1 MEKAVRRPCKETRHA
16 TQTIDS
22 NRNRA
27 GCSRRGGF
35 DLAQTQL
42 HATRETLVDVGPVN
56 VTADTKKSIPLS
68 PILGGV
74 LLAGGAVLI
83 VVGARK
89 S

>member
-1 MEKAVRRPCKETRHA
+1 MRRTPLIAIGVVLVLLGAA
-16 TQTIDS
+16 TLIWPKLS
-22 NRNRA
+22 Y
-27 GCSRRGGF
+27 
-35 DLAQTQL
+35 TQ
-42 HATRETLVDVGPVN
+42 RETLVDVGPVN
-56 VTADTKKSIPLS
+56 VTADTEKSVPLS

>member
-1 MEKAVRRPCKETRHA
+1 MRRTPLIAVGVVLVLLGAAALIWPKLSY
-16 TQTIDS
+16 TQ
-22 NRNRA
+22 
-27 GCSRRGGF
+27 
-35 DLAQTQL
+35 
-42 HATRETLVDVGPVN
+42 RETLVDVGPVN
-56 VTADTKKSIPLS
+56 VTADTQKSVPLS

>member
-1 MEKAVRRPCKETRHA
+1 MQRKPLMIIGIVLVVLGAAALIWPKLHY
-16 TQTIDS
+16 TQ
-22 NRNRA
+22 
-27 GCSRRGGF
+27 
-35 DLAQTQL
+35 
-42 HATRETLVDVGPVN
+42 RETLVDVGPVN

-74 LLAGGAVLI
+74 LLAGGAVSL

>member
-1 MEKAVRRPCKETRHA
+1 VLAVLGMAALIWPRLSYI
-16 TQTIDS
+16 Q
-22 NRNRA
+22 
-27 GCSRRGGF
+27 
-35 DLAQTQL
+35 
-42 HATRETLVDVGPVN
+42 RETLVDVGPVN
-56 VTADTKKSIPLS
+56 ITADTQKSVPLS

>member
-1 MEKAVRRPCKETRHA
+1 MQRKPLIVIGIVLVVLGAAALIWPKLSY
-16 TQTIDS
+16 TQ
-22 NRNRA
+22 
-27 GCSRRGGF
+27 
-35 DLAQTQL
+35 
-42 HATRETLVDVGPVN
+42 RETLVDVGPLN
-56 VTADTKKSIPLS
+56 VTADTKKRVPLS